1 MIKKNNNFR
10 KSINLIAHLF
20 IFLLFETTSVNA
32 QINSA
37 ELPINID
44 AESTGYLADESVLTF
59 TKLNLSQG
67 GVSISADRGE
77 ASKLDFE
84 NSTWRFEGN
93 IIINLENGRIESDFA
108 HLEFEGHQ
116 IKIARIQGSPAMLLI
131 DREAEVERTSAIA
144 NRIDYDFQR
153 SLIDFTGN
161 VSIQEGGNQISSE
174 YLIYNIKDQSIQA
187 QSNSDDNSKVK
198 ITYTPNINK
207 DRMTI
212 NSELEK

>member
-1 MIKKNNNFR
+1 MVKKNNNYR
-10 KSINLIAHLF
+10 KSINLIARVF
-20 IFLLFETTSVNA
+20 IFLSFDTNTVNA
-32 QINSA
+32 QLNSA

-44 AESTGYLADESVLTF
+44 AESTGYDADDSVLTF

-93 IIINLENGRIESDFA
+93 IIIKLENGRIESDFA

-131 DREAEVERTSAIA
+131 DSEAEVARTSAIA

-187 QSNSDDNSKVK
+187 QSNSSDNSKVT

-207 DRMTI
+207 DRMII

>member
-1 MIKKNNNFR
+1 MVKKDNNFR
-10 KSINLIAHLF
+10 KAINLIALLF
-20 IFLLFETTSVNA
+20 IFLLFDTTSVNA

-93 IIINLENGRIESDFA
+93 IIIKLENGRIESDFA

-131 DREAEVERTSAIA
+131 DSEAEVARTSAIA

-187 QSNSDDNSKVK
+187 QSNSSDNSKVT

-207 DRMTI
+207 DRMII

>member
-1 MIKKNNNFR
+1 MVKKNNFK
-10 KSINLIAHLF
+10 KSINITINIFILF
-20 IFLLFETTSVNA
+20 LFDTTSINA
-32 QINSA
+32 QINST

-67 GVSISADRGE
+67 GISISADRGE

-84 NSTWRFEGN
+84 NSTWKFEGN
-93 IIINLENGRIESDFA
+93 IRITLENGSIDSDFA

-116 IKIARIQGSPAMLLI
+116 IKIARIQGDPAKLI
-131 DREAEVERTSAIA
+131 IYREDQITKTSAIA
-144 NRIDYDFQR
+144 NRIDYDFQK

-174 YLIYNIKDQSIQA
+174 YLVYNIKNQSIQA
-187 QSNSDDNSKVK
+187 QSDSKDSSKVK
-198 ITYTPNINK
+198 ITYTPNIKK
-207 DRMTI
+207 DRMTK
-212 NSELEK
+212 NSEQEK

>member
-1 MIKKNNNFR
+1 MVKKNNFK
-10 KSINLIAHLF
+10 KSINLITIVFL
-20 IFLLFETTSVNA
+20 FLLIDTTSVFA

-67 GVSISADRGE
+67 QISISADRGE

-84 NSTWRFEGN
+84 NSTWKFEGN
-93 IIINLENGRIESDFA
+93 IRITLENGRIESDFA

-116 IKIARIQGSPAMLLI
+116 IKIARIQGSPAKLLI
-131 DREAEVERTSAIA
+131 YREDQITRTSAIA
-144 NRIDYDFQR
+144 NRIDYDFQK
-153 SLIDFTGN
+153 SLIDFSGN

-174 YLIYNIKDQSIQA
+174 YLVYNIKDQSIQA
-187 QSNSDDNSKVK
+187 QSDSKDNSKVK

-212 NSELEK
+212 NSGLEK

>member
-1 MIKKNNNFR
+1 MVKKDNNFR
-10 KSINLIAHLF
+10 KAINLIALLF
-20 IFLLFETTSVNA
+20 IFLLFDTTSVNA

-67 GVSISADRGE
+67 GLSISADRGE
-77 ASKLDFE
+77 ASRLDFE

-93 IIINLENGRIESDFA
+93 IIIKLENGRIESDFA

-116 IKIARIQGSPAMLLI
+116 IKIARIQGSPAMLII
-131 DREAEVERTSAIA
+131 DRGAKVERTSAIA

-161 VSIQEGGNQISSE
+161 VSILEGGNQISSE

-187 QSNSDDNSKVK
+187 QSNSNDNSKVK

-212 NSELEK
+212 NSELDK

>member
-1 MIKKNNNFR
+1 MVKKFNNYR
-10 KSINLIAHLF
+10 KLINLIARLF
-20 IFLLFETTSVNA
+20 IFLLFDTTSVNA

-67 GVSISADRGE
+67 GISISADRGE

-131 DREAEVERTSAIA
+131 DREAVVERTSAIA

>member
-1 MIKKNNNFR
+1 MVKKDNNFR
-10 KSINLIAHLF
+10 KAINLIALLF
-20 IFLLFETTSVNA
+20 IFLLFDTTSVNA

-67 GVSISADRGE
+67 GISISADRGE
-77 ASKLDFE
+77 ASRLDFE

-93 IIINLENGRIESDFA
+93 IIIKLENGRIESDFA

-116 IKIARIQGSPAMLLI
+116 IKIARIQGSPAMLII
-131 DREAEVERTSAIA
+131 DRGAKVERTSAIA

-161 VSIQEGGNQISSE
+161 VSILEGGNQISSE

-187 QSNSDDNSKVK
+187 QSNSNDNSKVK
-198 ITYTPNINK
+198 ITYTPNIDK

>member
-1 MIKKNNNFR
+1 MVNKNNFK
-10 KSINLIAHLF
+10 KSINITINIFILF
-20 IFLLFETTSVNA
+20 LFDTTSINA
-32 QINSA
+32 QINST

-67 GVSISADRGE
+67 GISISADRGE

-84 NSTWRFEGN
+84 NSTWKFEGN
-93 IIINLENGRIESDFA
+93 IRITLENGSIDSDFA

-116 IKIARIQGSPAMLLI
+116 IKIARIQGDPAKLI
-131 DREAEVERTSAIA
+131 IYREDQITKTSAIA
-144 NRIDYDFQR
+144 NRIDYDFQK

-174 YLIYNIKDQSIQA
+174 YLVYNIKNQSIQA
-187 QSNSDDNSKVK
+187 QSDSKDNSKVK

>member
-1 MIKKNNNFR
+1 MVKKDNNFR
-10 KSINLIAHLF
+10 KAINLIALLF
-20 IFLLFETTSVNA
+20 IFLLFDTTSVNA

-67 GVSISADRGE
+67 GISISADRGE
-77 ASKLDFE
+77 ASRLDFE

-93 IIINLENGRIESDFA
+93 IIIELENGRIESDFA

-116 IKIARIQGSPAMLLI
+116 IKIARIQGSPAMLII
-131 DREAEVERTSAIA
+131 DRGAKVERTSAIA

-161 VSIQEGGNQISSE
+161 VSILEGGNQISSE

-187 QSNSDDNSKVK
+187 QSNSNDNSKVK

>member
-1 MIKKNNNFR
+1 MVKKNNFK
-10 KSINLIAHLF
+10 KSIDIIINIFILF
-20 IFLLFETTSVNA
+20 LFDTTSINA

-67 GVSISADRGE
+67 GISISADHGE

-84 NSTWRFEGN
+84 NSTWKFEGN
-93 IIINLENGRIESDFA
+93 IRIILENGSIDSDFA

-116 IKIARIQGSPAMLLI
+116 IKIARIQGSPAKLLI
-131 DREAEVERTSAIA
+131 DSEDGVTRTSAIA
-144 NRIDYDFQR
+144 NRIDYDFQK

-174 YLIYNIKDQSIQA
+174 YLVYNIKNQSIQA
-187 QSNSDDNSKVK
+187 QSDSKDNSKVK

>member
-1 MIKKNNNFR
+1 MVKKDNNFR
-10 KSINLIAHLF
+10 KSINLTAHLF

-93 IIINLENGRIESDFA
+93 IIIKLENGRIESDFA
-108 HLEFEGHQ
+108 YLEFEGHQ

-198 ITYTPNINK
+198 ITYTPNIDK

>member
-1 MIKKNNNFR
+1 MVKKNNFK
-10 KSINLIAHLF
+10 KSINIIINIFILF
-20 IFLLFETTSVNA
+20 VFDTTSINA

-67 GVSISADRGE
+67 QISISADRGE

-84 NSTWRFEGN
+84 NSTWKFEGN
-93 IIINLENGRIESDFA
+93 IRITLENGSIESDFA

-116 IKIARIQGSPAMLLI
+116 IKIARIQGSPAKLLI
-131 DREAEVERTSAIA
+131 YREDQITRTSAIA
-144 NRIDYDFQR
+144 NRIDYDFQK

-174 YLIYNIKDQSIQA
+174 YLVYNIKDQSIQA
-187 QSNSDDNSKVK
+187 LSDNKDNSKVK

-212 NSELEK
+212 NSGLEK

>member
-1 MIKKNNNFR
+1 MVKKDNNFR
-10 KSINLIAHLF
+10 KAINLIALLF
-20 IFLLFETTSVNA
+20 IFLLFDTTSVNA

-93 IIINLENGRIESDFA
+93 IIIKLENGRIESDFA

-116 IKIARIQGSPAMLLI
+116 IKIARIQGSPAMLII
-131 DREAEVERTSAIA
+131 DRGAKVERTSAIA

-161 VSIQEGGNQISSE
+161 VSILEGGNQISSE

-187 QSNSDDNSKVK
+187 QSNSNDNSKVK

-212 NSELEK
+212 NSELDK

>member
-1 MIKKNNNFR
+1 MVKKNNFK
-10 KSINLIAHLF
+10 KSINIIINIFILF
-20 IFLLFETTSVNA
+20 LFETTSINA

-67 GVSISADRGE
+67 GISISADRGE

-84 NSTWRFEGN
+84 NSTWKFEGN
-93 IIINLENGRIESDFA
+93 IRITLENGSIESDFA

-116 IKIARIQGSPAMLLI
+116 IKIARIQGSPAKLLI
-131 DREAEVERTSAIA
+131 YREDQITTTSAIA
-144 NRIDYDFQR
+144 NRIDYDFQK

-174 YLIYNIKDQSIQA
+174 YLVYNIKNQSIQA
-187 QSNSDDNSKVK
+187 QSDSKDNSKVK

>member
-1 MIKKNNNFR
+1 MVKKNNFK
-10 KSINLIAHLF
+10 KSINLITIVF
-20 IFLLFETTSVNA
+20 IFFLIDTTSVFA

-59 TKLNLSQG
+59 KKLNLSQG
-67 GVSISADRGE
+67 QISISADRGE

-84 NSTWRFEGN
+84 NSTWKFEGN
-93 IIINLENGRIESDFA
+93 IRITLENGSIESDFA

-116 IKIARIQGSPAMLLI
+116 IKTARIQGSPAKLLFN
-131 DREAEVERTSAIA
+131 REDEVTRTSAIA
-144 NRIDYDFQR
+144 DRIDYDFQK

-174 YLIYNIKDQSIQA
+174 YLVYNIKDQSIQA
-187 QSNSDDNSKVK
+187 LSDNKDNSKVK

-212 NSELEK
+212 NSGLEK

>member
-1 MIKKNNNFR
+1 MVKKDNNFR

-20 IFLLFETTSVNA
+20 IFLLFETTSINA

-93 IIINLENGRIESDFA
+93 IIIKLENGRIESDFA

-131 DREAEVERTSAIA
+131 DREAEVARTSAIA
-144 NRIDYDFQR
+144 DRIDYDFQR

-187 QSNSDDNSKVK
+187 QSNSNDNSKVK

>member
-1 MIKKNNNFR
+1 MVKKNNF
-10 KSINLIAHLF
+10 KLSINIIINIFILF
-20 IFLLFETTSVNA
+20 LFDTTSINA

-67 GVSISADRGE
+67 GISISADRGE

-84 NSTWRFEGN
+84 NSTWKFEGS
-93 IIINLENGRIESDFA
+93 IRITLENGSIESDFA

-116 IKIARIQGSPAMLLI
+116 IKIARIQGSPAKLLI
-131 DREAEVERTSAIA
+131 YREDQITRTSAIA
-144 NRIDYDFQR
+144 NRIDYDFQK
-153 SLIDFTGN
+153 SLIDFSGN

-174 YLIYNIKDQSIQA
+174 YLVYNIKDQSIQA
-187 QSNSDDNSKVK
+187 QSDSKDNSKVK

>member
-1 MIKKNNNFR
+1 MVKKNNFR
-10 KSINLIAHLF
+10 MSINLITNIF
-20 IFLLFETTSVNA
+20 IFFLIGTTSVNA

-67 GVSISADRGE
+67 GISISADRGE

>member
-1 MIKKNNNFR
+1 MVKKKNNY
-10 KSINLIAHLF
+10 KKPINLITSIF
-20 IFLLFETTSVNA
+20 IFILFETTTVNA

-67 GVSISADRGE
+67 GISISADRGE

-93 IIINLENGRIESDFA
+93 IIIKLENGRIESDFA

-131 DREAEVERTSAIA
+131 DREAEVARTSAIA
-144 NRIDYDFQR
+144 DRIDYDFQR

-174 YLIYNIKDQSIQA
+174 YLVYNIKDQSIQA
-187 QSNSDDNSKVK
+187 QSNSNDNSKVK

>member
-1 MIKKNNNFR
+1 MVKKFNSYR
-10 KSINLIAHLF
+10 KLINLIARLF
-20 IFLLFETTSVNA
+20 IFLLFDTTSVNA
-32 QINSA
+32 QINSV

-67 GVSISADRGE
+67 GISISADRGE

-84 NSTWRFEGN
+84 NSTWKFEGN
-93 IIINLENGRIESDFA
+93 IRITLENGSIESDFA

-174 YLIYNIKDQSIQA
+174 YLIYNIKAVS
-187 QSNSDDNSKVK
+187 
-198 ITYTPNINK
+198 YTHLTLPT
-207 DRMTI
+207 R
-212 NSELEK
+212 

>member
-1 MIKKNNNFR
+1 MVKKDNNFR

-93 IIINLENGRIESDFA
+93 IIIKLENGRIESDFA

>member
-1 MIKKNNNFR
+1 MVKKDNNFR

-67 GVSISADRGE
+67 GISISADRGE

-93 IIINLENGRIESDFA
+93 IIIKLENGRIESDFA

-131 DREAEVERTSAIA
+131 DREAEVARTSAIA
-144 NRIDYDFQR
+144 DRIDYDFQR

-174 YLIYNIKDQSIQA
+174 YLVYNIKDQSIQA
-187 QSNSDDNSKVK
+187 QSNSNDNSKVK

>member
-1 MIKKNNNFR
+1 MVMKNNFK
-10 KSINLIAHLF
+10 KSINLITIVFL
-20 IFLLFETTSVNA
+20 FLLIDTTSVFA

-67 GVSISADRGE
+67 RISISADRGE

-84 NSTWRFEGN
+84 NSTWKFEGN
-93 IIINLENGRIESDFA
+93 IRITLENGSIESDFA

-116 IKIARIQGSPAMLLI
+116 IKTARIQGSPAKLLFN
-131 DREAEVERTSAIA
+131 REDEVTRTSAVA
-144 NRIDYDFQR
+144 NRIDYDFQK
-153 SLIDFTGN
+153 SHIDFTGN
-161 VSIQEGGNQISSE
+161 VSIEEGGNQISSE
-174 YLIYNIKDQSIQA
+174 YLVYNIKDQSIQA
-187 QSNSDDNSKVK
+187 LSDSKENSKVK

-212 NSELEK
+212 NSGLEK

>member
-1 MIKKNNNFR
+1 MVKKDNNFR
-10 KSINLIAHLF
+10 KSINLTAHLF
-20 IFLLFETTSVNA
+20 IFLLFETTSINA

-93 IIINLENGRIESDFA
+93 IIIKLENGRIESDFA

-131 DREAEVERTSAIA
+131 DRKAEVTGTSAIA
-144 NRIDYDFQR
+144 DRIDYDFQR

-174 YLIYNIKDQSIQA
+174 YLVYNIKDQSIQA

-207 DRMTI
+207 DRITI
-212 NSELEK
+212 NSELE

>member
-1 MIKKNNNFR
+1 MVKKNNFK
-10 KSINLIAHLF
+10 KSINLITKIF
-20 IFLLFETTSVNA
+20 IFFLIDTTSVNA

-67 GVSISADRGE
+67 EISISADHGE

-93 IIINLENGRIESDFA
+93 IRITLENGRIESDFA

-116 IKIARIQGSPAMLLI
+116 IKIARIQGSPAKLLI
-131 DREAEVERTSAIA
+131 DGKDEVTRTSAIA
-144 NRIDYDFQR
+144 NRIDYDFQKL
-153 SLIDFTGN
+153 LIDFSGN
-161 VSIQEGGNQISSE
+161 VSIQESGNQISSE
-174 YLIYNIKDQSIQA
+174 YLVYNIKDQSIQA
-187 QSNSDDNSKVK
+187 QSDITDSSKVK

-212 NSELEK
+212 NSQQEK

>member
-1 MIKKNNNFR
+1 MVKKNNNYR
-10 KSINLIAHLF
+10 KSINLIARVF
-20 IFLLFETTSVNA
+20 IFLSFDTNTVNA
-32 QINSA
+32 QLNSA

-44 AESTGYLADESVLTF
+44 AESTGYDADDSVLTF

-84 NSTWRFEGN
+84 NSTWKFEGN
-93 IIINLENGRIESDFA
+93 IIITLENGKIESDFA

-131 DREAEVERTSAIA
+131 DSEAEVARTSAIA

-187 QSNSDDNSKVK
+187 QSNSSDNSKVT

-207 DRMTI
+207 DRMII

>member
-1 MIKKNNNFR
+1 MVMKNNFK
-10 KSINLIAHLF
+10 KSINLITIVFL
-20 IFLLFETTSVNA
+20 FLLIDTTSVFA

-67 GVSISADRGE
+67 RISISADHGE

-84 NSTWRFEGN
+84 NSTWKFEGN
-93 IIINLENGRIESDFA
+93 IRITLENGSIESDFA

-116 IKIARIQGSPAMLLI
+116 IKTARIQGSPAKLLFN
-131 DREAEVERTSAIA
+131 REDEVTRTSAIA
-144 NRIDYDFQR
+144 NRIDYDFQK

-161 VSIQEGGNQISSE
+161 VSIEEGGNQISSE
-174 YLIYNIKDQSIQA
+174 YLVYNIKDQSIQA
-187 QSNSDDNSKVK
+187 LSDNKDNSKVK

-212 NSELEK
+212 NSGLEK

>member
-1 MIKKNNNFR
+1 MVKKDNNYR
-10 KSINLIAHLF
+10 KLINLIARLF
-20 IFLLFETTSVNA
+20 IFLLFDTTSVNA

-67 GVSISADRGE
+67 GISISADRGE

>member
-1 MIKKNNNFR
+1 MVKKDNNYR
-10 KSINLIAHLF
+10 KLINLIARLF
-20 IFLLFETTSVNA
+20 IFLLFDTTSVNA

-67 GVSISADRGE
+67 GISISADRGE

-93 IIINLENGRIESDFA
+93 IIIKLENGRIESDFA

-131 DREAEVERTSAIA
+131 DGEAEVARTSAIA
-144 NRIDYDFQR
+144 DRIDYDFQR

-174 YLIYNIKDQSIQA
+174 YLVYNIKNQSIQA
-187 QSNSDDNSKVK
+187 QSDSKDNSKVK

-207 DRMTI
+207 DRMNI

>member
-1 MIKKNNNFR
+1 MVMKNNFK
-10 KSINLIAHLF
+10 KSINLITIVFL
-20 IFLLFETTSVNA
+20 FLLIDTTSVFA

-67 GVSISADRGE
+67 QISISADRGE

-84 NSTWRFEGN
+84 NSTWKFEGN
-93 IIINLENGRIESDFA
+93 IRITLENGSIESDFA

-116 IKIARIQGSPAMLLI
+116 IKTARIQGSPAKLLFKME
-131 DREAEVERTSAIA
+131 DEVTRTSAIA
-144 NRIDYDFQR
+144 NRIDYDFQK

-161 VSIQEGGNQISSE
+161 VSIQEGGNKISSE
-174 YLIYNIKDQSIQA
+174 YLVYNIKDQSIQA
-187 QSNSDDNSKVK
+187 LSDIKDNSKVK

-212 NSELEK
+212 NSGLEK

>member
-1 MIKKNNNFR
+1 MVKKNNFK
-10 KSINLIAHLF
+10 KSINIIINIFILF
-20 IFLLFETTSVNA
+20 LFDTTSINA

-67 GVSISADRGE
+67 DISISADRGE

-84 NSTWRFEGN
+84 NSTWKFEGN
-93 IIINLENGRIESDFA
+93 IRITLENGSIDSDFA

-116 IKIARIQGSPAMLLI
+116 IKTARIQGSPAKLLFN
-131 DREAEVERTSAIA
+131 REDEVTRTSAIA
-144 NRIDYDFQR
+144 DRIDYDFQK

-174 YLIYNIKDQSIQA
+174 YLVYNIKDQSIQA
-187 QSNSDDNSKVK
+187 LSDSKENSKVK

-212 NSELEK
+212 NSGLEK

>member
-1 MIKKNNNFR
+1 MVKKDNNFR
-10 KSINLIAHLF
+10 KAINLIALLF
-20 IFLLFETTSVNA
+20 IFLLFDTTSVNA

-67 GVSISADRGE
+67 GISISADRGE
-77 ASKLDFE
+77 ASRLDFE

-93 IIINLENGRIESDFA
+93 IIIELENGRIESDFA

-116 IKIARIQGSPAMLLI
+116 IKIARIQGSPAMLII
-131 DREAEVERTSAIA
+131 DRGAKVERTSAIA

-161 VSIQEGGNQISSE
+161 VSILEGGNQISSE

-187 QSNSDDNSKVK
+187 QSNSNDNSKVK

-212 NSELEK
+212 NTELDK

>member
-1 MIKKNNNFR
+1 MVKKKNNFK
-10 KSINLIAHLF
+10 KSINLIASVF
-20 IFLLFETTSVNA
+20 IFLLYDTTAVNA

-67 GVSISADRGE
+67 GISIYADRGE

-93 IIINLENGRIESDFA
+93 IRITLENGRIESDFA

-116 IKIARIQGSPAMLLI
+116 IKIARIQGSPAKLLI
-131 DREAEVERTSAIA
+131 DGKDEVTRTSAIA
-144 NRIDYDFQR
+144 NRIDYDFQK
-153 SLIDFTGN
+153 SLIDFSGN
-161 VSIQEGGNQISSE
+161 VSIREGGNQISSE
-174 YLIYNIKDQSIQA
+174 YLVYNIKDQSIQA
-187 QSNSDDNSKVK
+187 QSDSKDDSKVK

-212 NSELEK
+212 NSEQEK

>member
-1 MIKKNNNFR
+1 MVKKDNNYR
-10 KSINLIAHLF
+10 KLINLIARLF
-20 IFLLFETTSVNA
+20 IFLLFDTTSVNA

-67 GVSISADRGE
+67 GISISADRGE

-93 IIINLENGRIESDFA
+93 IIIKLENGRIESDFA

-198 ITYTPNINK
+198 ITYTPNIDK

>member
-1 MIKKNNNFR
+1 MVKKDNNFR
-10 KSINLIAHLF
+10 KAINLIALLF
-20 IFLLFETTSVNA
+20 IFLLFDTTSVNA

-67 GVSISADRGE
+67 GISISADRGE
-77 ASKLDFE
+77 ASRLDFE

-93 IIINLENGRIESDFA
+93 IIIKLENGRIESDFA

-116 IKIARIQGSPAMLLI
+116 IKIARIQGSPAMLII
-131 DREAEVERTSAIA
+131 DRGAKVERTSAIA

-161 VSIQEGGNQISSE
+161 VSILEGGNQISSE

-187 QSNSDDNSKVK
+187 QSNSNDNSKVK

>member
-1 MIKKNNNFR
+1 MVKNNNFK
-10 KSINLIAHLF
+10 KSINIIINIFILF
-20 IFLLFETTSVNA
+20 LFETTSINA

-67 GVSISADRGE
+67 RISISADHGE

-84 NSTWRFEGN
+84 NSTWKFEGN
-93 IIINLENGRIESDFA
+93 IRITLENGSIESDFA

-116 IKIARIQGSPAMLLI
+116 IKTARIQGSPAKLLFN
-131 DREAEVERTSAIA
+131 REDEVTRTSAIA
-144 NRIDYDFQR
+144 DRIDYDFQK

-174 YLIYNIKDQSIQA
+174 YLVYNIKDQSIQA
-187 QSNSDDNSKVK
+187 LSDNKDSSKVK

-212 NSELEK
+212 NSGLEK

>member
-1 MIKKNNNFR
+1 MVKKNNF
-10 KSINLIAHLF
+10 KLSINIIINIFILF
-20 IFLLFETTSVNA
+20 LFDTTSINA

-67 GVSISADRGE
+67 GISISADRGE

-84 NSTWRFEGN
+84 NSTWKFEGS
-93 IIINLENGRIESDFA
+93 IRITLENGSIESDFA

-116 IKIARIQGSPAMLLI
+116 IKIARIQGSPAKLLI
-131 DREAEVERTSAIA
+131 YREDQITRTSAIA
-144 NRIDYDFQR
+144 NRIDYDFQK
-153 SLIDFTGN
+153 SLIDFSGN

-174 YLIYNIKDQSIQA
+174 YLVYNIKDQSIQA
-187 QSNSDDNSKVK
+187 QSDSKDNSKVK

-207 DRMTI
+207 DRMNI

>member
-1 MIKKNNNFR
+1 MVKKDNNFR
-10 KSINLIAHLF
+10 KAINLIALLF
-20 IFLLFETTSVNA
+20 IFLLFDTTSVNA

-93 IIINLENGRIESDFA
+93 IIIKLENGRIQSDFA

-116 IKIARIQGSPAMLLI
+116 IKIARIQGSPAMLVI
-131 DREAEVERTSAIA
+131 DREAEVARTSAIA
-144 NRIDYDFQR
+144 DRIDYDFQR

-174 YLIYNIKDQSIQA
+174 YLVYNIKDQSIQA
-187 QSNSDDNSKVK
+187 QSNSNDNSKVK